1 MTKSSK
7 NRTVQWK
14 DNYMQNQLTYSSPE
28 LKKQA
33 TQSRKLILEMLE
45 KAGNGHPGGSLS
57 AIDIIT
63 TLFFNEMKVDPKN
76 PEWDNRDRFV
86 LSKGHGVPAL
96 YATLAYRGYFKPEDT
111 MSLRQLGSNFQG
123 HPDRVRMPA
132 VEASTGSL
140 GQGLSVAQGMAI
152 AAKLDGKD
160 YRVYCLM
167 GDGETQEGQ
176 VWEAL
181 MSAGNYKLNN
191 LCVFLDANKYQIDGQ
206 TKDVMDIEPLEE
218 KVKAFKWN
226 VIRIDGHDMDQIL
239 KALKAARA
247 ETTKPTMIIAD
258 TIKGKGVSYMEN
270 VNKWHGV
277 SPTKEELK
285 KALEELS
292 GEELEKLS

>member
-1 MTKSSK
+1 
-7 NRTVQWK
+7 
-14 DNYMQNQLTYSSPE
+14 MQSLNQSAPE

-33 TQSRKLILEMLE
+33 TKSRKLILEMLE

-63 TLFFNEMKVDPKN
+63 ALFFNEMKVDPKN
-76 PEWDNRDRFV
+76 PENESRDRFV

-111 MSLRQLGSNFQG
+111 MTLRQLGSPFQG

-152 AAKLDGKD
+152 AGKLDKKD

-226 VIRIDGHDMDQIL
+226 VLRIDGHDMEQIL
-239 KALKAARA
+239 GALKKARA

-258 TIKGKGVSYMEN
+258 TIKGKGVSFMEN

-277 SPTKEELK
+277 SPTKDELK
-285 KALEELS
+285 KALEEL
-292 GEELEKLS
+292 EKLS

>member
-1 MTKSSK
+1 MVS
-7 NRTVQWK
+7 
-14 DNYMQNQLTYSSPE
+14 MQHQLNQSVPE

-33 TQSRKLILEMLE
+33 TTHRKLILEMLE

-63 TLFFNEMKVDPKN
+63 ALFFNEMKVDPKN
-76 PEWDNRDRFV
+76 PEWADRDRFV

-96 YATLAYRGYFKPEDT
+96 YATLAHRGYFKPEDT
-111 MSLRQLGSNFQG
+111 MTLRQLGSNFQG

-140 GQGLSVAQGMAI
+140 GQGLSVAQGMAM
-152 AAKLDGKD
+152 AGKLDGKD

-181 MSAGNYKLNN
+181 MSCGNYKLSN
-191 LCVFLDANKYQIDGQ
+191 LCVFLDANKYQIDGM

-226 VIRIDGHDMDQIL
+226 VLRIDGHDMDQIL
-239 KALKAARA
+239 KALKSARA
-247 ETTKPTMIIAD
+247 EKTKPTMIIAD
-258 TIKGKGVSYMEN
+258 TVKGKGVSFMEN

-277 SPTKEELK
+277 SPTKDELK
-285 KALEELS
+285 KALEEL
-292 GEELEKLS
+292 EKLS